1 MRSVRPQA
9 VLLASLFL
17 SAAAAAQVPVA
28 SHATGRSATAAVR
41 EVARVNGVSLGPDR
55 LDAAL
60 RALVPLESFHRNVS
74 PDRMAALRSTALQS
88 VIDEELQYQEGVRLN
103 LTASDA
109 EVDATEARAARAY
122 RGRKALDEARRRAG
136 VSLADFRREIRRTL
150 TIEHAREHEV
160 TGRCQVDA
168 EQAARFYA
176 ENPGRFVVPEQL
188 HLQVI
193 TIGVDPGGSA
203 REWAAAK
210 TTAGDVVRQL
220 RAGASFEQL
229 AATHSTDPSRSA
241 GGDMG
246 LVHRGSLSDEFEKA
260 TSNMK
265 TGDVSD
271 VVPSLYG
278 YHIVRLAGVKPP
290 ERKALAEVA
299 SDIRKD
305 LTAKRCGEMNQAWL
319 AALRAR
325 ASVVIGTD
333 PATRGAAPAHS
344 PGRRP

>member
-1 MRSVRPQA
+1 MFV
-9 VLLASLFL
+9 

-60 RALVPLESFHRNVS
+60 RALVPLESFHRNIS
-74 PDRMAALRSTALQS
+74 PDRMAALRSKALQN
-88 VIDEELQYQEGVRLN
+88 VVDDELQYEEGVRLH

-109 EVDATEARAARAY
+109 EVDAIEARAVRAY
-122 RGRKALDEARRRAG
+122 KGRKALDEARRRAG
-136 VSLADFRREIRRTL
+136 VSLADFRREIGRTL

-168 EQAARFYA
+168 GQAARFYA
-176 ENPGRFVVPEQL
+176 ENPARFVVPEQL

-203 REWAAAK
+203 SQWAAAK
-210 TTAGDVVRQL
+210 TTAGDLVRQL

-229 AATHSTDPSRSA
+229 AASHSTDPSRSA

-265 TGDVSD
+265 TGEVSD
-271 VVPSLYG
+271 VVQSLYG

-299 SDIRKD
+299 SDLRTD
-305 LTAKRCGEMNQAWL
+305 LTATKCAEMNQAWI

-325 ASVVIGTD
+325 ASIVIGPD
-333 PATRGAAPAHS
+333 QGYRSAVPAHN